1 MIHAVS
7 STEAL
12 PRRKLMKSPGNGA
25 ERWRTEY
32 FGEVGTGRLLPGP
45 QAFLI
50 DMREND
56 EILPHFHEVDQFQV
70 FVAGNGSIG
79 RQAQGLP
86 PITVHYADRYT
97 GYGPIQSGPCG
108 SAYFTLRARTDPG
121 PVYLHQ
127 PGYRER
133 LKPSAK
139 RHFSEQAQLSTPAVM
154 QARAGVM
161 TERLAGADD
170 DSAPGALMI
179 RAGAG
184 AVIDP
189 PRAVHGAGGCFYL
202 VLQGAVRHEAT
213 SYPAWSVI
221 FAGPED
227 APIRFEAEA
236 SGAELIALHFDFQDQ

>member
-12 PRRKLMKSPGNGA
+12 PRRKVMKSPGNGA

-45 QAFLI
+45 QAFMI

-86 PITVHYADRYT
+86 PVTVHYADRYT
-97 GYGPIQSGPCG
+97 GYGPIQSGPMG

-121 PVYLHQ
+121 PVYLHK

-133 LKPSAK
+133 LKPSPK
-139 RHFSEQAQLSTPAVM
+139 RHFSEQAHLSTPAVM
-154 QARAGVM
+154 QARPGVTCERIAGS
-161 TERLAGADD
+161 ADGQ
-170 DSAPGALMI
+170 APGVLMI
-179 RAGAG
+179 RAGSG

-189 PRAVHGAGGCFYL
+189 PEAVCRGGGCFFL
-202 VLQGAVRHEAT
+202 VLQGAVQFDSA

-227 APIRFEAEA
+227 VPIQLRAE
-236 SGAELIALHFDFQDQ
+236 SGGAELLALHFDSQDD

>member
-12 PRRKLMKSPGNGA
+12 PRRKVMKSPGNGA

-86 PITVHYADRYT
+86 PVTVHYADRYT
-97 GYGPIQSGPCG
+97 GYGPILSGPEG

-121 PVYLHQ
+121 PVYLHK

-133 LKPSAK
+133 LKPSPK
-139 RHFSEQAQLSTPAVM
+139 RHFSEQAQLSTPAVL
-154 QARAGVM
+154 QARSGVRVDALVSAG
-161 TERLAGADD
+161 TGP
-170 DSAPGALMI
+170 APGALMI

-184 AVIDP
+184 AEIDP
-189 PRAVHGAGGCFYL
+189 PAVAPDGGGYFLL
-202 VLQGAVRHEAT
+202 VLQGSIQYEAVV
-213 SYPAWSVI
+213 YPAWSVI
-221 FAGPED
+221 FVGPSD
-227 APIRFEAEA
+227 AQIRLRAEA
-236 SGAELIALHFDFQDQ
+236 GGAELLALHFASQDD